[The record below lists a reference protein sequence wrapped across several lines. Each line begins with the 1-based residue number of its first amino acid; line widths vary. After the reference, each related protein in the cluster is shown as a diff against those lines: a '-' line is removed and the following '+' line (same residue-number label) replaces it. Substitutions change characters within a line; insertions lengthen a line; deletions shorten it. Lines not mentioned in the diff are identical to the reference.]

1 MTYDEWLALLKR
13 IEKSSSKEDIEAF
26 INEPANENLKPYLVP
41 KLKDAIIDKFNYNIG
56 KIIDSLETIFIDE
69 EELDLPLVTFKKAV
83 KTVMQLIDNNQLS
96 EAEKTNLRNEI
107 IKGTEDSFNALEKS
121 AALQADTDNG
131 VSLSIIK
138 RNRIKWSDDS
148 NELPRN

>member
-41 KLKDAIIDKFNYNIG
+41 KLKDAIIEKFNYNIG

-69 EELDLPLVTFKKAV
+69 EELDLTLVTFKKAV
-83 KTVMQLIDNNQLS
+83 KTVMQLIDNKQLS
-96 EAEKTNLRNEI
+96 EEEKNNLRQEI
-107 IKGTEDSFNALEKS
+107 IKGTEDSFNALEKT
-121 AALQADTDNG
+121 AAYQDDDG
-131 VSLSIIK
+131 ISLSIIK